1 MVHEANPKVYKS
13 FGPGGTFELNGRRY
27 DVFDVDLPTSIE
39 MLKQARKRASAT
51 PLRELGQHPE
61 DGTPIAIFEGRYG
74 QYVKYGEVNVTIPK
88 GTAIEDVRLD
98 QVVQWAADKID
109 SGRGVPR
116 RKRASKAP
124 TNGQPAA
131 KPKQAKPPAP
141 KKKAPP
147 RKKAAKAKTKGTKRP
162 KRRKGK
168 SD

>member
-1 MVHEANPKVYKS
+1 M
-13 FGPGGTFELNGRRY
+13 
-27 DVFDVDLPTSIE
+27 
-39 MLKQARKRASAT
+39 
-51 PLRELGQHPE
+51 
-61 DGTPIAIFEGRYG
+61 
-74 QYVKYGEVNVTIPK
+74 NVTIPK
-88 GTAIEDVRLD
+88 GTTIEDVRLE

-131 KPKQAKPPAP
+131 KPKQTKPPAP

-147 RKKAAKAKTKGTKRP
+147 RKKARESQVPSGAKRP
-162 KRRKGK
+162 KRKKGK